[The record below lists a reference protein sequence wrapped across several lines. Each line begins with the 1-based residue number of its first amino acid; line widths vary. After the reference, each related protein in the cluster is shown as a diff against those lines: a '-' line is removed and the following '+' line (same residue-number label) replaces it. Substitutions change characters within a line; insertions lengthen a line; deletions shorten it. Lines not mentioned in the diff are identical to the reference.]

1 MRTGELEK
9 PTPKQRPRLV
19 LFGYE
24 LALWRAAVVLLAVML
39 AAGIALTPAPQ
50 GVAQKAMVALGLI
63 SMTVVLWA
71 TLAIPPPLAAAIF
84 IGLVIVTGAAAPASA
99 ISGFLSSSL
108 WLVFGGLMIGAAAER
123 TGFGRFIAR
132 RFLGRFR
139 SSFSALVLGV
149 IAGSTLLTFLVPSN
163 IGRLAITIPVV
174 LALADDAGYRL
185 GSNGHVGLVLI
196 AVVGNFAVGQGV
208 LPGNLLNMM
217 IIGAGET
224 LYGLDVS
231 YMHYL
236 LLCAPVLGLAKGLLV
251 WRLLVW
257 MYPAPAPRPNG
268 EMRDDRLGLEAKRV
282 GVILA
287 AAILLWA
294 TDFWHGIKPGWV
306 ALAAGALCVVPGIG
320 VLPPRE
326 LVNPQRLL
334 IIVWVGT
341 VLSLA
346 AVMTESGAGELVS
359 NALAQLAGVEG
370 RSPFYGYF
378 AMAYLSSVIATL
390 ATFGGGIPIAAAT
403 AAEVSAATG
412 LPLETA
418 VMALAPGMSAMFFP
432 YIASPI
438 VVGLAM
444 GRVSQR
450 AAIPFMVTLALLTWV
465 LVIPLNGL
473 WWWLIGVLP

>member
-9 PTPKQRPRLV
+9 QTPKQRPRLV

-174 LALADDAGYRL
+174 LALA
-185 GSNGHVGLVLI
+185 
-196 AVVGNFAVGQGV
+196 
-208 LPGNLLNMM
+208 P
-217 IIGAGET
+217 
-224 LYGLDVS
+224 
-231 YMHYL
+231 
-236 LLCAPVLGLAKGLLV
+236 
-251 WRLLVW
+251 
-257 MYPAPAPRPNG
+257 
-268 EMRDDRLGLEAKRV
+268 
-282 GVILA
+282 
-287 AAILLWA
+287 
-294 TDFWHGIKPGWV
+294 
-306 ALAAGALCVVPGIG
+306 
-320 VLPPRE
+320 
-326 LVNPQRLL
+326 
-334 IIVWVGT
+334 
-341 VLSLA
+341 
-346 AVMTESGAGELVS
+346 
-359 NALAQLAGVEG
+359 
-370 RSPFYGYF
+370 
-378 AMAYLSSVIATL
+378 
-390 ATFGGGIPIAAAT
+390 T
-403 AAEVSAATG
+403 A
-412 LPLETA
+412 
-418 VMALAPGMSAMFFP
+418 MSA
-432 YIASPI
+432 SC
-438 VVGLAM
+438 
-444 GRVSQR
+444 
-450 AAIPFMVTLALLTWV
+450 
-465 LVIPLNGL
+465 
-473 WWWLIGVLP
+473 